1 MVMHSWLVELTS
13 QLTRQSNLLQNM
25 TKFKG
30 LVVLSSSMVR
40 EMTSKLRQVV
50 GLLLMSTVMFNGLV
64 LMVMLSI
71 WVAVNIV
78 NQLKHG

>member
-1 MVMHSWLVELTS
+1 M
-13 QLTRQSNLLQNM
+13 
-25 TKFKG
+25 
-30 LVVLSSSMVR
+30 VLSSSMVR

-50 GLLLMSTVMFNGLV
+50 GLLLMSTVMFKGLV